1 MDEAHTILNAT
12 FNGVRQ
18 LNRQVMRTLH
28 WMERAIRDIDL
39 TKFHMLPVQEQQ
51 KIIEQR
57 RVMGLAEIEFV
68 KDERLVNEYF
78 IEVVRDMQERAIY
91 LTKELNVFIYLFI

>member
-1 MDEAHTILNAT
+1 
-12 FNGVRQ
+12 
-18 LNRQVMRTLH
+18 
-28 WMERAIRDIDL
+28 
-39 TKFHMLPVQEQQ
+39 
-51 KIIEQR
+51 
-57 RVMGLAEIEFV
+57 MGLAEIEFV